1 MGALSASVRHFFVM
15 PASEPLLVLEQ
26 IELRWPHGPMFA
38 ALDWCVPAGAAL
50 VQGGP
55 GSGKTTLL
63 RLLAGELPPDRGRI
77 SLRGE
82 PLASLRGQV
91 FWPPAETVGAEQ
103 MPVVVWWRAQAAR
116 HPRWDAAALERHV
129 EGFGLEP
136 HQNKAFFMLSTGTRR
151 KAALAAALASGAP
164 LTLIDEPLAGLDLAS
179 ARYLAAAIAEAA
191 QQPDRVIVVAH
202 DAPLADVPWT
212 AQLALPDAM

>member
-1 MGALSASVRHFFVM
+1 
-15 PASEPLLVLEQ
+15 
-26 IELRWPHGPMFA
+26 MFA

-103 MPVVVWWRAQAAR
+103 MPVVDWWRAQAAR
-116 HPRWDAAALERHV
+116 YPRWDAAALERHV

-151 KAALAAALASGAP
+151 KAALAAALASGARFFDRRSGR
-164 LTLIDEPLAGLDLAS
+164 LERVRCGS
-179 ARYLAAAIAEAA
+179 SGRARGHHTRHHVA
-191 QQPDRVIVVAH
+191 RVG
-202 DAPLADVPWT
+202 
-212 AQLALPDAM
+212 

>member
-1 MGALSASVRHFFVM
+1 M

-38 ALDWCVPAGAAL
+38 ALDWRVPAGAAL

-63 RLLAGELPPDRGRI
+63 RLLAGTAAPTRGQV
-77 SLRGE
+77 LLHGA
-82 PLASLRGQV
+82 PVQPAQV
-91 FWPPAETVGAEQ
+91 FWPERDAAGTEQ
-103 MPVVVWWRAQAAR
+103 MVVRDWWRAVAAR
-116 HPRWDAAALERHV
+116 CPAWDPSALERHV
-129 EGFGLEP
+129 AGFTLEA
-136 HQNKAFFMLSTGTRR
+136 HQNKGFFMLSTGSRR
-151 KAALAAALASGAP
+151 KAWFAAALASGAP

-179 ARYLAAAIAEAA
+179 RRYLSTAIADAA
-191 QQPDRVIVVAH
+191 QQAGRVIVVAH

-212 AQLALPDAM
+212 ALLALPDRE